1 MASTPCAACK
11 LLRRKCTQ
19 ECVFA
24 PYFPPTNPQKF
35 IFVHRVFGASNVTK
49 ILNDLPP
56 DQREDTVNSL
66 FYEAEARIRDPIY
79 GCVGL
84 ISFLQQYLKKIQQ
97 DLVTAKE
104 ELAGYMGPDAVIP
117 PPYLPALGNNPP
129 PNFMMSMEGM
139 PPGVIPQGEPLMIR
153 EPNLSQQ
160 HHQHQ
165 PQDEQLQFIASDA
178 QRMAAMMLD
187 RGDQQGMFNGYG
199 IDNNG
204 SVTATGF
211 NQMDVNDH
219 GASGW
224 LSGPSLALGSFGDA
238 FQMGQETEHGHI
250 NHDQLQTQLMLQPPL
265 QEGQE
270 QTEEGQF
277 LMQPMGQENLHEE
290 EEEEELEPPIKW
302 RKSESKEA
310 SY

>member
-24 PYFPPTNPQKF
+24 PYFPPTQPQKF
-35 IFVHRVFGASNVTK
+35 IYVHRVFGASNVTK
-49 ILNDLPP
+49 ILNDLSPIN
-56 DQREDTVNSL
+56 REDAVNSL
-66 FYEAEARIRDPIY
+66 YYEAEARIRDPIY

-84 ISFLQQYLKKIQQ
+84 ISFLQQCLKKIQQ

-104 ELAGYMGPDAVIP
+104 ELAGYIGPDAAIP
-117 PPYLPALGNNPP
+117 QQPYLPPLGNNPP
-129 PNFMMSMEGM
+129 PNFMMAMEGM
-139 PPGVIPQGEPLMIR
+139 PHGVIPQGDPLINM
-153 EPNLSQQ
+153 SHHQ
-160 HHQHQ
+160 HQHQHQ
-165 PQDEQLQFIASDA
+165 PQDEQLQLSAADA
-178 QRMAAMMLD
+178 QRMAAMILD

-199 IDNNG
+199 IDNNV
-204 SVTATGF
+204 SVTATGY

-219 GASGW
+219 GASGS
-224 LSGPSLALGSFGDA
+224 LSGPSLALGNFGEA
-238 FQMGQETEHGHI
+238 YQMGQETEQHHI

-270 QTEEGQF
+270 QSEGQF
-277 LMQPMGQENLHEE
+277 LMQQMGQENLHEE
-290 EEEEELEPPIKW
+290 EEEEELEPPVKW
-302 RKSESKEA
+302 RKSENKEA

>member
-97 DLVTAKE
+97 DLLTAKE
-104 ELAGYMGPDAVIP
+104 ELVGYMGPDAVIP
-117 PPYLPALGNNPP
+117 PPYLPPIGNNPP

-153 EPNLSQQ
+153 EPNMSQQ
-160 HHQHQ
+160 HHHQQ

-178 QRMAAMMLD
+178 QRMAAMMLE

-211 NQMDVNDH
+211 NQMDVNDQ
-219 GASGW
+219 GAGGS

-238 FQMGQETEHGHI
+238 YQMGQETEHGHI

-277 LMQPMGQENLHEE
+277 LMQPMGQENLHDE
-290 EEEEELEPPIKW
+290 EEEEELEAPVKW
-302 RKSESKEA
+302 RKSENKEA
-310 SY
+310 SF

>member
-24 PYFPPTNPQKF
+24 PYFPPTQPQKF
-35 IFVHRVFGASNVTK
+35 ISVHRVFGASNVTK

-56 DQREDTVNSL
+56 ANREDAVNSL

-104 ELAGYMGPDAVIP
+104 ELAGYIGPEALISQP
-117 PPYLPALGNNPP
+117 AYLPPLGNNPP
-129 PNFMMSMEGM
+129 PNFMMAMEGM
-139 PPGVIPQGEPLMIR
+139 PQGVIPQGEPLIM
-153 EPNLSQQ
+153 SQHQ
-160 HHQHQ
+160 QHQHQ
-165 PQDEQLQFIASDA
+165 TQQQDEQLQLMAADA
-178 QRMAAMMLD
+178 QRMAAMILD
-187 RGDQQGMFNGYG
+187 RGDHQQGMFNGYG

-204 SVTATGF
+204 SVTATGY

-219 GASGW
+219 AAGGSF
-224 LSGPSLALGSFGDA
+224 SGPSLALGSFGDA
-238 FQMGQETEHGHI
+238 YQMGQETEHHHI

-270 QTEEGQF
+270 QNEGQF
-277 LMQPMGQENLHEE
+277 LMQPMGEENLNEE
-290 EEEEELEPPIKW
+290 EEEEELEPPVKW
-302 RKSESKEA
+302 RKSENKDA